1 MDLKDIEH
9 FEDYLLEHGA
19 QNYFLFVKSTLGE
32 EFTAWKVNEI
42 QGRKQIIE
50 KPGEPEDN

>member
-32 EFTAWKVNEI
+32 EFTAWKADEI
-42 QGRKQIIE
+42 QGRNQILE
-50 KPGEPEDN
+50 KPRETEGN